1 MNDIGGGSIILHGI
15 HHFESEKVRAHL
27 YPTSETWDFPHEPL
41 VSIKGGVFDKL
52 HILSTSHEGLRSMS

>member
-1 MNDIGGGSIILHGI
+1 MTSVEVVLYYMVYI
-15 HHFESEKVRAHL
+15 HFESEKVGAHL
-27 YPTSETWDFPHEPL
+27 YPTSETWHFTHEPL